1 MGVAGERLDTGAMP
15 LLSSGELY
23 RRAHKI
29 EALCRIVMECTAG
42 GSHRADR
49 QRAAMLMS
57 EIGAIAGE
65 KDSDT

>member
-23 RRAHKI
+23 RRARKI

-49 QRAAMLMS
+49 QRAATLMS

>member
-23 RRAHKI
+23 RRAH
-29 EALCRIVMECTAG
+29 
-42 GSHRADR
+42 RADR
-49 QRAAMLMS
+49 QRAATLMS